1 MKIIPKKIKI
11 KNTIWKCYSLIEL
24 IIIVFILII
33 VAMMFM
39 KNQIIAPIIMLVLTI
54 IMFMPVTNDDLFY
67 TILIEMISY
76 VVKPK
81 KLNISS
87 VYNIK
92 NITKDGFIEYDNNCF
107 SKVLKIEQKNFFL
120 EDTETQESDILCINK
135 ALKQLEMNVKASIV
149 KIDQPINFDD
159 YIKDLDE
166 RIKNIQEQY
175 TDTKEQILRERKK
188 YLEQLNSSKKQYIS
202 NYYLVI
208 YSNNKQELLN
218 IIENTNLE
226 IKKSG
231 LNTKYLDKIET
242 AIFLKYNNHHNFDER
257 EAYTLND
264 KQLIDWVKPKN
275 LYCYSNKCLIENVET
290 SILTVFEYPLKVN
303 NAWANEIFNIPNTKV
318 VMNINQVEKNKAIR
332 KIDRCILEMET
343 KELLKEKASEMNA
356 SEIHRKTMF
365 NLLNSLQAE
374 EENLLDVTINIIG
387 YNYNNDLDYKKKIK
401 RIINGNGF
409 KITNLFCK
417 QKEGFLSTNL
427 SFNNQL
433 IKYNRSINSK
443 SLAAFFPF
451 VKNYVMDNKG
461 IVLGSNINNNY
472 PFIFDLWKRGDI
484 YQNSNAFVIG
494 NSGSGKTFFLKT
506 LIINE
511 WSNDTRVIICDPE
524 AEYHTLTKKLSGN
537 IIDVGNAKQGV
548 INPFH
553 IYKILTENG
562 IPASPSVVFNA
573 HLKTLESFFKIVL
586 PNIDNEVMELIN
598 LLTIEAYKFKGITE
612 LTDCSDYEPHKF
624 PIFAD
629 VLYILNQKLNTCKDE
644 FMKHKYL
651 IAKLH
656 LDKFVNGRYSD
667 IWNNPSTLEI
677 DSKIIDFDFQ
687 SLFASKNNVI
697 ANAQMLLIFRFI
709 EQEIIN
715 NREINKGYNKQKTL
729 IIVDEAHVYIDAKYP
744 IALDFF
750 YQMNKR
756 IRKYNGA
763 FIPATQNISDWNSN
777 EELRYKTSTIIK
789 NSQYNF
795 IFKLSSPDM
804 QDVLDLYKAGNSFNK
819 EERMLI
825 ISSARGQAFF
835 VGANDVRSAIK
846 IQTNDYVKQLFCD
859 EEKE

>member
-11 KNTIWKCYSLIEL
+11 KNTIWKCYSLVEL

-33 VAMMFM
+33 VAMLFI
-39 KNQIIAPIIMLVLTI
+39 KDKITIAIVLLFLTIML
-54 IMFMPVTNDDLFY
+54 FMPITNDDLFY
-67 TILIEMISY
+67 TILIEMILY
-76 VVKPK
+76 VLKPK
-81 KLNISS
+81 KININNISS
-87 VYNIK
+87 IK
-92 NITKDGFIEYDNNCF
+92 NITNDGFIQYENNYY

-120 EDTETQESDILCINK
+120 EDEETQEIDILCINK
-135 ALKQLEMNVKASIV
+135 ALKQFEINIKASIV

-166 RIKNIQEQY
+166 KIKNLEEQY
-175 TDTKEQILRERKK
+175 TNINEQILRERKR
-188 YLEQLNSSKKQYIS
+188 YLEQLNSFEKQYIS
-202 NYYLVI
+202 NYYLIV
-208 YSNNKQELLN
+208 YGNNKQELLN
-218 IIENTNLE
+218 ILENTNLE
-226 IKKSG
+226 IKKCG
-231 LNTKYLDKIET
+231 LSTKYLNKMET
-242 AIFLKYNNHHNFDER
+242 AIFLKYNNHYKFDER
-257 EAYTLND
+257 EAYNLND
-264 KQLIDWVKPKN
+264 KQLIDWIKPKKV
-275 LYCYSNKCLIENVET
+275 YCYSNKCIIDDIEA
-290 SILTVFEYPLKVN
+290 SILTIYDYPMKVN

-318 VMNINQVEKNKAIR
+318 VMNINQIEKSKAIR
-332 KIDRCILEMET
+332 KIDHCILEMET
-343 KELLKEKASEMNA
+343 KELVEEKASKMNE
-356 SEIHRKTMF
+356 SEIHRKTML

-374 EENLLDVTINIIG
+374 EENLLDITINIIS
-387 YNYNNDLDYKKKIK
+387 YNYNNDSEYKKKIK
-401 RIINGNGF
+401 RVMSSNGF
-409 KITNLFCK
+409 KVINLFCK
-417 QKEGFLSTNL
+417 QRDGFFSSNL
-427 SFNNQL
+427 SFNNL
-433 IKYNRSINSK
+433 LTKYNRSINSK

-451 VKNYVMDNKG
+451 VKNYVMDSEG
-461 IVLGSNINNNY
+461 IVLGNNINNNY
-472 PFIFDLWKRGDI
+472 PFIFNLWKRGDV

-511 WSNDTRVIICDPE
+511 WSNGSRIIICDPE
-524 AEYHTLTKKLSGN
+524 AEYHTLTQKLSGN

-562 IPASPSVVFNA
+562 NIAAPSVVFNV

-586 PNIDNEVMELIN
+586 PNVDNEVMELIN

-612 LTDCSDYEPHKF
+612 LTDCSEYEPHKF

-629 VLYILNQKLNTCKDE
+629 ILYILDQKLNTCNDE
-644 FMKHKYL
+644 FMKQKYI

-687 SLFASKNNVI
+687 SLFASKNNII

-715 NREINKGYNKQKTL
+715 NRENNNKLKTL
-729 IIVDEAHVYIDAKYP
+729 IIVDEAHVYIDSKYP

-763 FIPATQNISDWNSN
+763 FIPTTQNISDWNSN

-819 EERMLI
+819 EERMII
-825 ISSARGQAFF
+825 ISSTRGQAFF
-835 VGANDVRSAIK
+835 VGANDVRTTIK
-846 IQTNDYVKQLFCD
+846 INVSDYVKQLFYD
-859 EEKE
+859 EEE

>member
-11 KNTIWKCYSLIEL
+11 KNTIWKCYSLTEL
-24 IIIVFILII
+24 LIMIIILIVVI
-33 VAMMFM
+33 MLFM
-39 KNQIIAPIIMLVLTI
+39 KNNITLPVIILVITI
-54 IMFMPVTNDDLFY
+54 IMFMPVTNEDLFY
-67 TILIEMISY
+67 IVLLEMILY
-76 VVKPK
+76 LIRPK
-81 KLNISS
+81 RININD
-87 VYNIK
+87 VWNIK
-92 NITKDGFIEYDNNCF
+92 NITNDGFIEYDNGYY
-107 SKVLKIEQKNFFL
+107 SKVFKIEQKNFFL
-120 EDTETQESDILCINK
+120 EDKDTQESDILCINK
-135 ALKQLEMNVKASIV
+135 ALKQLEINVKASII
-149 KIDQPINFDD
+149 KIDQPINFDN
-159 YIKDLDE
+159 YIKDLDLKL
-166 RIKNIQEQY
+166 KNLEEQY
-175 TDTKEQILRERKK
+175 TNTKEQILIARKK
-188 YLEQLNSSKKQYIS
+188 YLEQLNNAKKQYMS
-202 NYYLVI
+202 NYYLII
-208 YSNNKQELLN
+208 YSNNKPELHN
-218 IIENTNLE
+218 IVENINLE
-226 IKKSG
+226 IKKCG
-231 LNTKYLDKIET
+231 LNTKYLNKVET
-242 AIFLKYNNHHNFDER
+242 AIFLKYNNHRNFDER
-257 EAYTLND
+257 EAYSLND
-264 KQLIDWVKPKN
+264 KQLVEWIKPKKV
-275 LYCYSNKCLIENVET
+275 YCYSNKYIIDNIET
-290 SILTVFEYPLKVN
+290 CALTIYDYPLKVN

-318 VMNINQVEKNKAIR
+318 VMNINQVEKSKAIR

-343 KELLKEKASEMNA
+343 KEMMKESASEMNE
-356 SEIHRKTMF
+356 SQIHRQTMF

-401 RIINGNGF
+401 RIINSNSF
-409 KITNLFCK
+409 KISNLFCK
-417 QKEGFLSTNL
+417 QKEGLISSNFTI
-427 SFNNQL
+427 NNQL
-433 IKYNRSINSK
+433 TKYNRSINSI

-451 VKNYVMDNKG
+451 VKNYVMDNEG
-461 IVLGSNINNNY
+461 IVLGNNINNNY
-472 PFIFDLWKRGDI
+472 PFIFDLWKRGEI

-511 WSNDTRVIICDPE
+511 WSDNTRIIICDPE

-562 IPASPSVVFNA
+562 TTASPSVVFNA

-612 LTDCSDYEPHKF
+612 LTDCSDYDPHMF

-629 VLYILNQKLNTCKDE
+629 LLYILDQKLNICDNE
-644 FMKHKYL
+644 FMKQKYM

-656 LDKFVNGRYSD
+656 LEKFVNGRYSD

-677 DSKIIDFDFQ
+677 DAKIIDFDFQ

-729 IIVDEAHVYIDAKYP
+729 IIVDEAHIYIDAKYP

-825 ISSARGQAFF
+825 ISSTTGQAFF
-835 VGANDVRSAIK
+835 VGGNDIRSAIK
-846 IQTNDYVKQLFCD
+846 IQANDYVKQLFND
-859 EEKE
+859 EER